1 MPTDD
6 YPERTIQLSADS
18 YPDPLIE
25 DGGTTLVVIAGA
37 QVGRTYKLDDETVRI
52 GRASDAEFQLRDT
65 GISRHHARLFTDDDE
80 RWWIEDM
87 GSTNGTF
94 VNGLRITKT
103 ALQSGD
109 HVKLGRALIHYQHR
123 GDQQALDQDRE
134 ETAAIQSRLLPNED
148 TFEKADIKLAALY
161 RPAAHTSGDWWWY
174 DWRPGD
180 SLLILLGDVT
190 GHGQAS
196 AMVTAVVAGC
206 LHTLKNTRRIRD
218 PEELLR
224 QINANLL
231 TVCGGKYWMA
241 AAAVEID
248 PSAGQLEYWSAGAP
262 PGLLVSPEGRI
273 EVLVGQG
280 TNLGQRMQMEVG
292 TGQRS
297 FLPGSRLLLYT
308 DGITELETSDGRMFG
323 TRRLTDLLLNTREH
337 GPVDARTEILS
348 TLSNLN
354 RASQKDDWTFVI
366 VDRAGSRASTGNDP
380 G

>member
-18 YPDPLIE
+18 YLDPLIE
-25 DGGTTLVVIAGA
+25 DAGTTLVVIAGA
-37 QVGRTYKLDDETVRI
+37 QVGRTYRLSDGPVRI

-65 GISRHHARLFTDDDE
+65 GISRHHARLFQDEDE
-80 RWWIEDM
+80 RWWLEDM
-87 GSTNGTF
+87 GSTNGSY
-94 VNGLRITKT
+94 VNGVRITKT

-123 GDQQALDQDRE
+123 GDKQAIEQDRE
-134 ETAAIQSRLLPNED
+134 ETAAIQSRLLPSED
-148 TFEKADIKLAALY
+148 TFCKKGIDLAALY
-161 RPAAHTSGDWWWY
+161 HPAAHTSGDWWWY

-206 LHTLKNTRRIRD
+206 LHTLKSTRRIRD

-241 AAAVEID
+241 SAAVEID
-248 PSAGQLEYWSAGAP
+248 PAAGKLEYWSAGAP

-280 TNLGQRMQMEVG
+280 TNLGQRMHMEVG
-292 TGQRS
+292 SGKRA
-297 FLPGSRLLLYT
+297 FAPGSRLLLYT
-308 DGITELETSDGRMFG
+308 DGITEMETAEGRMFG
-323 TRRLTDLLLNTREH
+323 TRRLTELLLDTRHRSPE
-337 GPVDARTEILS
+337 DARSEILA
-348 TLSNLN
+348 TL
-354 RASQKDDWTFVI
+354 QKANYTAQNDDWTFVI
-366 VDRAGSRASTGNDP
+366 ADRVEGVSEEEQP
-380 G
+380 

>member
-25 DGGTTLVVIAGA
+25 DSGTTLVVIAGA
-37 QVGRTYKLDDETVRI
+37 QVGRTFKLSDTALRI

-65 GISRHHARLFTDDDE
+65 GISRHHVSMYPDE
-80 RWWIEDM
+80 DGRWWIEDL
-87 GSTNGTF
+87 GSTNGTYI
-94 VNGLRITKT
+94 NGSRISKA

-109 HVKLGRALIHYQHR
+109 HIKLGRALIHYQHR
-123 GDQQALDQDRE
+123 GDKQALDQDRE
-134 ETAAIQSRLLPNED
+134 ETAAIQSRLLPEED
-148 TFEKADIKLAALY
+148 TFEKGDIQLAALY
-161 RPAAHTSGDWWWY
+161 EPAAHTSGDWWWY
-174 DWRPGD
+174 DWRPTD

-241 AAAVEID
+241 SAAVEID
-248 PSAGQLEYWSAGAP
+248 PASGQLDYWSAGAP
-262 PGLLVSPEGRI
+262 PGLLIKPDGKV

-292 TGQRS
+292 TGNRS
-297 FLPGSRLLLYT
+297 FAPGSRLLLYT
-308 DGITELETSDGRMFG
+308 DGVTELETGGGRMFG
-323 TRRLTDLLLNTREH
+323 TKRLTELLLSTRH
-337 GPVDARTEILS
+337 HPPKVARAEMLS
-348 TLSNLN
+348 ALKNAN
-354 RASQKDDWTFVI
+354 VASQKDDWTFVI
-366 VDRAGSRASTGNDP
+366 VDRTAT
-380 G
+380 